1 MEANIEKRK
10 EKSKFKQFQEF
21 CDPEIAFGKFLKWF
35 DKNKRMAF
43 LITLL
48 VGIVTHITMITE
60 TIMSQDGL
68 WNSMEYF
75 RPGAWEMSLG
85 RWGIELVQRLN
96 FFMAIP
102 SLATVSCILAMAIT
116 SVLLVDLFD
125 FKSKISVI
133 FTAVAVVLT
142 PTLTVTLLYVY
153 TSFAYCFNFLIS
165 VLIIWLLYKFK
176 YKKTGFILAAL
187 CFTLSLSI
195 YQSYV
200 GVTVGLCIM
209 ISIMNLLKSD
219 VSIKKVF
226 LDIGKTILVVIIGG
240 ALYLGLTNVI
250 LTKNNVEFASN
261 YKGYEEVSFINTL
274 TSLKD
279 SIVHSYE
286 DFFMFF
292 LGDNIVHN
300 SNYMRQRAYMVFLIV
315 LALSVLIAAFT
326 VKANSKKEKIV
337 KAILIVL
344 FAAFVPVGLNVID
357 ILVTENE
364 MYALTAVQMILVIP
378 LTFAIFE
385 KINYFNILK
394 WLAIVSCIYVMGT
407 YYIATNTSYAALKLT
422 YNQAYSTTMRVLD
435 RAETTEGYFK
445 GMPILLA
452 GIVGNDNYPRNS
464 NIYHY
469 TVGSVVTNPTFHGS
483 YSGAMGTWFKFLKI
497 FYGIEIPICNADL
510 YYQLVTSEEYESMDI
525 FPAENSVQIVDGVV
539 LVKLSYNPPLPY

>member
-469 TVGSVVTNPTFHGS
+469 TVGSVVLWN
-483 YSGAMGTWFKFLKI
+483 
-497 FYGIEIPICNADL
+497 
-510 YYQLVTSEEYESMDI
+510 
-525 FPAENSVQIVDGVV
+525 
-539 LVKLSYNPPLPY
+539 